1 MDREEFLNRLYI
13 AFNDAHGSLNRFWD
27 ILNGMDA
34 AKFKITELETTR
46 DAFLFVNKRD
56 GKYGAFKSYVL
67 RFERTLQDGT
77 TEKSDFAAVFKT
89 AKTPEFTGPLKI
101 KSYALDAEAKKIY
114 IYKFYF
120 GKNDYTNTTKTP
132 AKHFVKSEDLE
143 ELNDIQLPF

>member
-1 MDREEFLNRLYI
+1 MDREEFLNRLYV

-27 ILNGMDA
+27 ILNGLDA

-56 GKYGAFKSYVL
+56 GKFGAFKSYVL
-67 RFERTLQDGT
+67 RFERTLPDGT
-77 TEKSDFAAVFKT
+77 TEKNDFTAVFKT

-114 IYKFYF
+114 VYKYFF
-120 GKNDYTNTTKTP
+120 GKNDYTKTPSSP
-132 AKHFVKSEDLE
+132 AKHYVKSEDLE